1 MLTRFLQH
9 RPILRDRLSALA
21 VFTGIALGGVSG
33 IEMVIGAGFDPITPS
48 FAYQAEEPRTWF
60 DRPVAADMGW
70 TTEAYDIHTA
80 ALPVRLEPDEGQTVE
95 HLSYEEWSAPI
106 ESLDGAPAPSEPRIV
121 FIEAPITAPYG
132 ETAPSNEDVAIKTY
146 EDEMAAVEGMI
157 AQALDDESYNSVP
170 LTASGTASPS

>member
-60 DRPVAADMGW
+60 DRAVAADMGW
-70 TTEAYDIHTA
+70 TTETYDIHTA
-80 ALPVRLEPDEGQTVE
+80 ALPVRLELDEGQTVE
-95 HLSYEEWSAPI
+95 HLSYEQWSAPV
-106 ESLDGAPAPSEPRIV
+106 ERLDGAPAPGAPAPSEPRIV
-121 FIEAPITAPYG
+121 FTEAPMTAPYG
-132 ETAPSNEDVAIKTY
+132 ETAPSNED
-146 EDEMAAVEGMI
+146 EMAAVEDMV
-157 AQALDDESYNSVP
+157 AQALDDESYVP
-170 LTASGTASPS
+170 LTPSGTASPS